1 MIAQC
6 LLNKGKL
13 RGLKTQA
20 KLSVKGFTLLELLV
34 VLAIVAITAA
44 SAVLYLIP
52 DTLAQDQEREAKR
65 LFHLL
70 RMLEDEAIMQ
80 STEYGVDI
88 FADGYRFLVFDYDS
102 HTWSV
107 IKDQRIYRP
116 YILPEGLHMVLES
129 QAIEQTLGGQ
139 TTSNN
144 TNNNFDS
151 NAESEEQAS
160 AGQLDEAKEIEA
172 PPIWVLSSG
181 ELSEFKIAIYK
192 QDGQDAPYEILGYET
207 GEIALKTPYD
217 D

>member
-1 MIAQC
+1 MIAQY
-6 LLNKGKL
+6 LLNKDKP
-13 RGLKTQA
+13 RGLKNQA
-20 KLSVKGFTLLELLV
+20 EFSVKGFTLLELLL
-34 VLAIVAITAA
+34 VLAIVAITAV

-52 DTLAQDQEREAKR
+52 NTLEQDQEREAKR

-80 STEYGVDI
+80 STEYGVEI

-102 HTWSV
+102 NAWSV
-107 IKDQRIYRP
+107 INDQRIYRP
-116 YILPEGLHMVLES
+116 HFLPEGLYMVLES

-139 TTSNN
+139 KTSNN
-144 TNNNFDS
+144 TNNKFDS
-151 NAESEEQAS
+151 FAESEEQTGV
-160 AGQLDEAKEIEA
+160 GQLDEAKEIEA

-181 ELSEFKIAIYK
+181 ELTEFKIAIYK
-192 QDGQDAPYEILGYET
+192 QDGQDVPYEILGYET